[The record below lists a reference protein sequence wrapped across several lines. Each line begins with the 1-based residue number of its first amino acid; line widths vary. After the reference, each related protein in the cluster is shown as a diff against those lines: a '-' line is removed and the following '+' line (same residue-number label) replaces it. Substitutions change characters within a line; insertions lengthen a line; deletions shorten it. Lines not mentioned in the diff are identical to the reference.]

1 MRIRWTAAIAAALM
15 VAGCSGGGGEE
26 ETSTSTQSHY
36 LSLGDSLTVGVQ
48 PDESGTQR
56 ETPEGYTDVL
66 YRTLKDADSTL
77 HHERMGCGGEDTTTF
92 IEGGIAGCDTRYE
105 QGSQLDEAVDFLE
118 EHEGRVGLVTLTIG
132 ANNFTDCVEGLAP
145 ETGSR
150 TELDIDDVGLDRD
163 CVDDGLERL
172 ESEVPVIAERLTDA
186 AGPQTQIVA
195 MTYYNPFLALS
206 LLEEN
211 EESGGDAEESEDV
224 SEDLPEANADE
235 VAEDAESGVAHGT
248 VEIMEDVNDSLTA
261 TYQAAGIDVADVD
274 EVFDGSNTTV
284 PDDSDT
290 GMPVNLQKV
299 CDLTWMCNT
308 VQGPDIH
315 TNLAGAQEIAEVFRE
330 RVR

>member
-1 MRIRWTAAIAAALM
+1 MRIRWTAAVAAILV
-15 VAGCSGGGGEE
+15 VAGCSGGGGEQ
-26 ETSTSTQSHY
+26 ETATSAQSHY

-48 PDESGTQR
+48 PDESGARQ
-56 ETPEGYTDVL
+56 ETSEGYTDVL

-77 HHERMGCGGEDTTTF
+77 RHERMGCGGEDTTTF
-92 IEGGIAGCDTRYE
+92 IEGGIADCDTRYE
-105 QGSQLDEAVDFLE
+105 RGSQLDEAVAFLE
-118 EHEGRVGLVTLTIG
+118 EHGEQVGLVTLTIG

-145 ETGSR
+145 EPGSR

-163 CVDDGLERL
+163 CVNDGLERL
-172 ESEVPVIAERLTDA
+172 ETEVPVIAERLTDA

-211 EESGGDAEESEDV
+211 EE
-224 SEDLPEANADE
+224 NADK
-235 VAEDAESGVAHGT
+235 VAEDAESGVADGT
-248 VEIMEDVNDSLTA
+248 VEIMEDVNDSLTT

-284 PDDSDT
+284 PDDSGT
-290 GMPVNLQKV
+290 GMPVNLQNI

-308 VQGPDIH
+308 AQGPDIH